1 MPARLLQKAAQGGD
15 PVCAK
20 IGCDA
25 ARQDAVVRT
34 WLRLA
39 AAAIHASRTWLTDLD
54 AAIGDGD
61 HGINLDRGFTAVLSD
76 LDAGIP
82 PGSDPA
88 VTLTV
93 TGRRLL
99 GVVGGASGAL
109 YGRGLI
115 VAGERVQE
123 RAGAELTVTG
133 LVGSIL
139 DGLIA
144 GISGLGHAVPGDK
157 TMLDALL
164 PAASILRHP
173 PTADHAAALLA
184 VAGAAD
190 LGAQLTVPLVA
201 RKGRAS
207 YLGERSAGHEDPGAA
222 SAAILTR
229 CLIQAAL
236 EVHAEA

>member
-1 MPARLLQKAAQGGD
+1 MPEPG
-15 PVCAK
+15 
-20 IGCDA
+20 
-25 ARQDAVVRT
+25 RQDALVRA
-34 WLRLA
+34 WLRAA
-39 AAAIHASRTWLTDLD
+39 AAAIRADRARLTDLD

-61 HGINLDRGFTAVLSD
+61 HGINLDRGFTALLAD
-76 LDAGIP
+76 LDAGLP

-88 VTLTV
+88 ATLTAA
-93 TGRRLL
+93 GRRLL

-109 YGRGLI
+109 YGRGLM
-115 VAGERVQE
+115 VAGERVRE
-123 RAGAELTVTG
+123 RAGAEATVTG
-133 LVGSIL
+133 LVGAIL

-144 GISGLGHAVPGDK
+144 GITGLGHAVPGDK
-157 TMLDALL
+157 TMVDALA
-164 PAASILRHP
+164 PAAAILRHP
-173 PTADHAAALLA
+173 PTSDPAAALLA

-229 CLIQAAL
+229 CLVDAAL
-236 EVHAEA
+236 EAIRES